1 MEFFRKLERKYGR
14 YAIHNLMYYI
24 IILYGIGMVIQW
36 VDPMF
41 YIRYLSLDASAI
53 LRGQIWRIVTFVIWP
68 PSTDIFFN
76 LLSMYLYYWLG
87 TNLER
92 VWGAFRF
99 NVYFLMGILGHFL
112 AALVGYLV
120 FGQGWFLTT
129 SYLNFSLFFAFAA
142 TFPDL
147 QFYLFFVIPIKA
159 KWLALFDGIYF
170 LYGFA
175 FGNAATRCAILLSF
189 LNFIIFFF
197 MTRDFRRVSPKE
209 IKRKQ
214 EFKTKMR
221 AAEHVKEQ
229 GSHHRCAVC
238 GRTEKDD
245 PTLEF
250 RYCSKCEGE
259 YEYCMD
265 HLYTHRHV
273 TKDDN

>member
-112 AALVGYLV
+112 
-120 FGQGWFLTT
+120 
-129 SYLNFSLFFAFAA
+129 
-142 TFPDL
+142 P
-147 QFYLFFVIPIKA
+147 
-159 KWLALFDGIYF
+159 
-170 LYGFA
+170 
-175 FGNAATRCAILLSF
+175 R
-189 LNFIIFFF
+189 
-197 MTRDFRRVSPKE
+197 
-209 IKRKQ
+209 
-214 EFKTKMR
+214 
-221 AAEHVKEQ
+221 
-229 GSHHRCAVC
+229 
-238 GRTEKDD
+238 GR
-245 PTLEF
+245 
-250 RYCSKCEGE
+250 
-259 YEYCMD
+259 
-265 HLYTHRHV
+265 
-273 TKDDN
+273 